1 MIEINAVIK
10 AMAGFVAPTVI
21 NQAQRN
27 TTVIKILDEFGLNPI
42 QPPSDFRS
50 VYAIALVEYGVSK
63 PKSIVQLFGEREIQ
77 ESFWEAFN
85 SGDKLRF
92 IHTVLNFID
101 TFAVGDKIKQELKLT
116 SKIDI
121 NPDIQPDLEE
131 FWQVFA
137 NVARRTRTPAEVLR
151 DREIEQ
157 SRQTKQLNPNSSTYP
172 AEFES
177 LIQEKLRQFC
187 GRQFVFAAFEKFLKD
202 NPKGYF
208 TVVGDA
214 GMGKSAIAAK
224 YVSEHKAICYFNIR
238 AEGRNRPESFLKSI
252 RQQLIHRYQLQDAA
266 DDDLPKLLVKVSE
279 ITATQPLVIVV
290 DALDEVEQEGT
301 GNLLYLPI
309 NLLNNIYFLLTRRP
323 YNQNEKRLHVS
334 PDTPIQ
340 ELDLRNYFDES
351 SLDVKDYIRLFI
363 NEDKHGQNSLSKWI
377 EERHLNDEQFV
388 QEVAKKSENNFMY
401 LKFVLPDIT
410 SGKYNDLSLDKL
422 PIGLVGYYEN
432 HWQLMGMTTKPL
444 PKNKIKI
451 VYVMST
457 LHSAASCSLIA
468 KYSQQSELTVQ
479 NVLEEWAQFLQRQ
492 ENYQPPG
499 YRFYHESFRDF
510 LHRQDIV
517 QKAGVNLPNINA
529 EVAEI
534 ITAGIFGDE
543 GIFGDG

>member
-1 MIEINAVIK
+1 MTSTLLLRRWLVLWLPRSLIK
-10 AMAGFVAPTVI
+10 LSA
-21 NQAQRN
+21 
-27 TTVIKILDEFGLNPI
+27 I
-42 QPPSDFRS
+42 Q
-50 VYAIALVEYGVSK
+50 
-63 PKSIVQLFGEREIQ
+63 
-77 ESFWEAFN
+77 
-85 SGDKLRF
+85 
-92 IHTVLNFID
+92 
-101 TFAVGDKIKQELKLT
+101 

-121 NPDIQPDLEE
+121 LPDIQPYLEE
-131 FWQVFA
+131 FWQVFTD
-137 NVARRTRTPAEVLR
+137 VAGRTRTPAEVVR
-151 DREIEQ
+151 DRPIEPNP
-157 SRQTKQLNPNSSTYP
+157 QTKQLNPNSSTYP

-187 GRQFVFAAFEKFLKD
+187 GRKFVFAAFEKFLKE

-224 YVSEHKAICYFNIR
+224 YVFEHQAICYFNIR
-238 AEGRNRPESFLKSI
+238 AEGRNRPESFLKTI
-252 RQQLIHRYQLQDAA
+252 RQQLIHRYQLEDAA
-266 DDDLPKLLVKVSE
+266 DDDLPKLLAKVSE
-279 ITATQPLVIVV
+279 KITATQPLVIVV
-290 DALDEVEQEGT
+290 DALDEVEQEGS

-309 NLLNNIYFLLTRRP
+309 NVPNNIYFILTRRP
-323 YNQNEKRLHVS
+323 YNQNEKRLQVS
-334 PDTPIQ
+334 PDTPLQ

-351 SLDVKDYIRLFI
+351 SLDVKEYIRLFL
-363 NEDKHGQNSLSKWI
+363 NQDKHGQNRLSKWI
-377 EERHLNDEQFV
+377 EARDLTDEQFV
-388 QEVAKKSENNFMY
+388 QELAKKSENNFMY

-422 PIGLVGYYEN
+422 PVGLVGYYEN

-479 NVLEEWAQFLQRQ
+479 DVLEGWAQFLQKQ
-492 ENYQPPG
+492 ENCQPSR

-510 LHRQDIV
+510 LYRQDIV

-534 ITAGIFGDE
+534 ITATAGIFSDE